1 MLHLKKILIFMLVVI
16 FCTLTILVIK
26 EIFHGHSA
34 QAIKRSG
41 EKSPRP
47 FYYDSTELYT
57 SKKKDTSL
65 LTEDRTQSKQ
75 DRDKGFSK
83 REIMFRDHHTDGVK
97 EEINNMNVESKK
109 TVLTKK
115 VIDGVKA
122 FVFFIGYGRSGS
134 SIVSSFIDAH
144 PHAVV
149 SYQYGIFNNKKKEI
163 LKDKT
168 NLFNQLYR
176 KSQKDIK
183 SGARSHTKKNYT
195 LHVQSLWQGEYDRYI
210 SLIGDKHAGE
220 AVDVYVNSPSTFLNR
235 YKMLRETV
243 GVPIKVVY
251 VVRNPFD
258 IISTSALYSNGK
270 KLSTSKLDSEN
281 LVMVSHYKSVMKRLY
296 DDGNMKE
303 FQDARL
309 ETEDLTNIISQV
321 VERTKAVKD
330 IIDLMGTENV
340 WQVHNTDLVDDPK
353 KTLREMCSF
362 FELDCSTD
370 YIDTCA
376 GQVFKSVSR
385 TRDLLVWP
393 QKERQMVMDGIVRRF
408 TFFSRYTFKSD

>member
-1 MLHLKKILIFMLVVI
+1 MLHLKKILRFMLVVI

-26 EIFHGHSA
+26 DVFRGHS
-34 QAIKRSG
+34 
-41 EKSPRP
+41 
-47 FYYDSTELYT
+47 DTMELYT

-65 LTEDRTQSKQ
+65 HTEDHTQIKQ

-83 REIMFRDHHTDGVK
+83 GEIIFRDHHETR
-97 EEINNMNVESKK
+97 MNVESKK

-115 VIDGVKA
+115 VIDGVMA
-122 FVFFIGYGRSGS
+122 FVFFIGYARSGS

-144 PHAVV
+144 PHAIV
-149 SYQYGIFNNKKKEI
+149 SYQYGIFVDEKKEL

-168 NLFNQLYR
+168 NLFNQLYIR
-176 KSQKDIK
+176 SQYDIK
-183 SGARSHTKKNYT
+183 SGGRSHTKKNYT

-210 SLIGDKHAGE
+210 SLIGDKNAGKT
-220 AVDVYVNSPSTFLNR
+220 VDVYVNSPSTFLNR
-235 YKMLRETV
+235 YKILQETV

-258 IISTSALYSNGK
+258 IISTSVLYSNGK
-270 KLSTSKLDSEN
+270 KLSTSKLDSDDR
-281 LVMVSHYKSVMKRLY
+281 VMVSHYKSMMKRLY

-309 ETEDLTNIISQV
+309 EAGNLSKAINNRV
-321 VERTKAVKD
+321 VERTKAIED
-330 IIDLMGTENV
+330 IIDLIGTDNV

-362 FELDCSTD
+362 FKLDCSTD

-393 QKERQMVMDGIVRRF
+393 QKERQMVMDDIVRRF
-408 TFFSRYTFKSD
+408 SFFSRYTFESD

>member
-16 FCTLTILVIK
+16 FCTLTLLVIK
-26 EIFHGHSA
+26 EMFRDHSA
-34 QAIKRSG
+34 QPIKRSR
-41 EKSPRP
+41 EKSLRP

-83 REIMFRDHHTDGVK
+83 GEIIFRDHHTDGVK
-97 EEINNMNVESKK
+97 EEINMNVESKK

-122 FVFFIGYGRSGS
+122 FIFFIGYGRSGS

-144 PHAVV
+144 PHAIV
-149 SYQYGIFNNKKKEI
+149 SYQYGIFADKNKEL

-168 NLFNQLYR
+168 NLFNKLYR
-176 KSQKDIK
+176 RSQYDIK

-195 LHVQSLWQGEYDRYI
+195 LHVSSLWQGEYDRYI
-210 SLIGDKHAGE
+210 SLIGDKNAGKS
-220 AVDVYVNSPSTFLNR
+220 VDVYVNSPSTFLNR
-235 YKMLRETV
+235 YKILQETV
-243 GVPIKVVY
+243 GVPFKVVY

-270 KLSTSKLDSEN
+270 KLSTSKFDSDD

-309 ETEDLTNIISQV
+309 RTEDLTNIISRV
-321 VERTKAVKD
+321 VERTKAIED
-330 IIDLMGTENV
+330 IIDLIGTDNV

-408 TFFSRYTFKSD
+408 SFFSRYTFKSD

>member
-16 FCTLTILVIK
+16 FCTLTLLVIK
-26 EIFHGHSA
+26 DVFRDHSA
-34 QAIKRSG
+34 QPIKRSR

-57 SKKKDTSL
+57 SKKTDASL

-83 REIMFRDHHTDGVK
+83 GEIIFRDHHTDGVK
-97 EEINNMNVESKK
+97 EEINMNVESKK

-134 SIVSSFIDAH
+134 SIVSTFIDAH
-144 PHAVV
+144 PHAIV
-149 SYQYGIFNNKKKEI
+149 SYQYGIFVDKEKEI

-168 NLFNQLYR
+168 DLFNQLYR
-176 KSQKDIK
+176 KSQNDIK
-183 SGARSHTKKNYT
+183 SGERSNTKKNYT

-210 SLIGDKHAGE
+210 SLIGDKNAGKT
-220 AVDVYVNSPSTFLNR
+220 VDVYVNSPSTFLNR
-235 YKMLRETV
+235 YKMLQETV

-258 IISTSALYSNGK
+258 IISTTALYSNGK
-270 KLSTSKLDSEN
+270 KLSTSKLDSAN
-281 LVMVSHYKSVMKRLY
+281 RVMVSHYKSVMKRLH
-296 DDGNMKE
+296 DDGNMKD

-309 ETEDLTNIISQV
+309 EAEDLTNIISRV
-321 VERTKAVKD
+321 VERTKAIED
-330 IIDLMGTENV
+330 IIDLIGTDNV

-362 FELDCSTD
+362 FGLDCSTD

-408 TFFSRYTFKSD
+408 SFFSRYTFESD

>member
-1 MLHLKKILIFMLVVI
+1 MLHLKKILRFMLVVI

-26 EIFHGHSA
+26 EMFRDHS
-34 QAIKRSG
+34 
-41 EKSPRP
+41 
-47 FYYDSTELYT
+47 DTMELYT

-65 LTEDRTQSKQ
+65 HTEDHTQIKQ

-83 REIMFRDHHTDGVK
+83 GEIIFRDHHETR
-97 EEINNMNVESKK
+97 MNVESKK

-115 VIDGVKA
+115 VIDGVMA
-122 FVFFIGYGRSGS
+122 FVFFIGYARSGS

-144 PHAVV
+144 PHAIV
-149 SYQYGIFNNKKKEI
+149 SYQYGIFVDEKKEL

-168 NLFNQLYR
+168 NLFNQLYIR
-176 KSQKDIK
+176 SQYDIK
-183 SGARSHTKKNYT
+183 SGGRSHTKKNYT
-195 LHVQSLWQGEYDRYI
+195 LHVSSLWQGEYDRYI
-210 SLIGDKHAGE
+210 SLIGDKNAGKT
-220 AVDVYVNSPSTFLNR
+220 VDVYVNSPSTFLNR
-235 YKMLRETV
+235 YKILQETV

-258 IISTSALYSNGK
+258 IISTSVLYSNGK
-270 KLSTSKLDSEN
+270 KLSTSKLDSDDRV
-281 LVMVSHYKSVMKRLY
+281 LVSHYKSMMKRLY

-309 ETEDLTNIISQV
+309 EAGNLSKAINNRV
-321 VERTKAVKD
+321 VERTKAIED
-330 IIDLMGTENV
+330 IIDLIGTENV

-408 TFFSRYTFKSD
+408 SFFSRYTFKSD

>member
-1 MLHLKKILIFMLVVI
+1 M
-16 FCTLTILVIK
+16 
-26 EIFHGHSA
+26 FHGHS
-34 QAIKRSG
+34 G
-41 EKSPRP
+41 
-47 FYYDSTELYT
+47 TMELYT

-65 LTEDRTQSKQ
+65 HTEDHTQIKQ

-83 REIMFRDHHTDGVK
+83 GEIIFRDHHETR
-97 EEINNMNVESKK
+97 MNVESKK

-122 FVFFIGYGRSGS
+122 FVFFIGYTRSGS

-149 SYQYGIFNNKKKEI
+149 SYQYGIFLDEEKEI

-168 NLFNQLYR
+168 NLFNQLYIR
-176 KSQKDIK
+176 SQHDIK
-183 SGARSHTKKNYT
+183 SGGRSHTKKNYT
-195 LHVQSLWQGEYDRYI
+195 LRVPSLWQGEYDRYI
-210 SLIGDKHAGE
+210 SLIGDKNAGMT
-220 AVDVYVNSPSTFLNR
+220 VNVYVNSPSTFINR
-235 YKMLRETV
+235 YKMLQETV

-258 IISTSALYSNGK
+258 IISTSVLYSNAK
-270 KLSTSKLDSEN
+270 KLSTSKLDSDDH
-281 LVMVSHYKSVMKRLY
+281 VSIMAMVSNYKSMMKRLH

-303 FQDARL
+303 FQDARFEPGNL
-309 ETEDLTNIISQV
+309 SAGRV
-321 VERTKAVKD
+321 VETTKAIED
-330 IIDLMGTENV
+330 IIDLIGTENV
-340 WQVHNTDLVDDPK
+340 WQVHNRDLVDDPK

-393 QKERQMVMDGIVRRF
+393 QKERQMVMDRIVRRF
-408 TFFSRYTFKSD
+408 SFFSRYTFESD

>member
-1 MLHLKKILIFMLVVI
+1 MLVVI
-16 FCTLTILVIK
+16 FCTLTILVTK
-26 EIFHGHSA
+26 EVFHGHSA
-34 QAIKRSG
+34 QAIKRSR
-41 EKSPRP
+41 EKSSRP
-47 FYYDSTELYT
+47 FYYDTTESYT

-83 REIMFRDHHTDGVK
+83 GEIIFRDHHTDGVK
-97 EEINNMNVESKK
+97 EEINMNFESKK

-144 PHAVV
+144 PHAIV
-149 SYQYGIFNNKKKEI
+149 SYQYGIFDNKNMEI

-168 NLFNQLYR
+168 NLFNQLYIR
-176 KSQKDIK
+176 SQKDIK
-183 SGARSHTKKNYT
+183 SGGRSHTKKNYT

-210 SLIGDKHAGE
+210 TLIGDKNAGKT
-220 AVDVYVNSPSTFLNR
+220 VDVYVNSPSTFLNR
-235 YKMLRETV
+235 YKMLQETV

-258 IISTSALYSNGK
+258 IISTSALYSNRK
-270 KLSTSKLDSEN
+270 KLSTSKLDSDDR
-281 LVMVSHYKSVMKRLY
+281 VSIMVSHYKSMMKRLH
-296 DDGNMKE
+296 DGNMKE

-309 ETEDLTNIISQV
+309 EAEDLTNIISQV
-321 VERTKAVKD
+321 IERTKAIED
-330 IIDLMGTENV
+330 IIDLIGTDNV

-408 TFFSRYTFKSD
+408 SFFSRYTFESD